1 MSSKSEI
8 KEEILIKSLK
18 GGKGVKKMNK
28 DEISNFLKNNII
40 DLNKLDNHG
49 YSILHYS
56 IKSENP
62 DLVYLLLHLDT
73 EQFMSEKANPNSL
86 TNDDTKQIY
95 LSPIHYALQACDDS
109 GISAKIIKILLS
121 AGADINAKD
130 EEGCSVYLKACEKGR
145 LDILDYLFNN
155 ESINFYIN
163 ETSQAGSALHMAI
176 IGDKEDVVSYL
187 LERKIDVSLKDSN
200 GNTAIHLA
208 LQLKMNNS
216 FKLIVDYI
224 TKNKEFSDEFK
235 KTLLNNENDEG
246 NTILHEL
253 AYARC
258 GFLIEMIKKL
268 PQEISIDQEKLNK
281 DGYTYKGVQDN
292 IVKLQKDKEAKEK
305 ALREE
310 IRKEK
315 ERIAQK
321 KKEEIEILKEEQ
333 QRYEEEEEKKRQLGI
348 QLIKY
353 RGYIFACVFFF
364 LMIILYVVV
373 NNAVHRKKENII

>member
-1 MSSKSEI
+1 MSGKSES

-49 YSILHYS
+49 YNILHYS

-62 DLVYLLLHLDT
+62 DIVYLLLHLDP
-73 EQFMSEKANPNSL
+73 EHFMSEKANPNSS
-86 TNDDTKQIY
+86 TSDDNKQIY

-109 GISAKIIKILLS
+109 TISARIIKILIS
-121 AGADINAKD
+121 AGAEINTKD
-130 EEGCSVYLKACEKGR
+130 EDGCSIYLKACEKGR

-155 ESINFYIN
+155 EAIKFDIN
-163 ETSQAGSALHMAI
+163 ESSQSGSGLHMAI

-187 LERKIDVSLKDSN
+187 LDRKIDVSLKDSN

-216 FKLIVDYI
+216 YKLIIDYI
-224 TKNKEFSDEFK
+224 TNNKEFSNELK
-235 KTLLNNENDEG
+235 KTLLNSQNDEG

-258 GFLIEMIKKL
+258 GFLLDVIKKL
-268 PQEISIDQEKLNK
+268 PEEISIDQEKQNK
-281 DGYTYKGVQDN
+281 DGYTYKGVQEN

-321 KKEEIEILKEEQ
+321 KTEEIERLKEEQ
-333 QRYEEEEEKKRQLGI
+333 QRYEDEEERKRQLGM

-364 LMIILYVVV
+364 LMIILYIVV
-373 NNAVHRKKENII
+373 NNAVHRKKEKII